1 MFNTRSIAEGSLITA
16 ISVILFWLSYWF
28 FPLIFFCSL
37 PFIFL
42 SYRHNIKISFLSLLI
57 SFILASLMMNPF
69 STFALFLPSG
79 FFGIFIGYG
88 IKAKWNIYKL
98 LFVGFV
104 ILLFFQVLDILI
116 SMIFFKIPF
125 EKALGLDVYKES
137 WQKSSE
143 LLSKYFKDKE
153 SQEIINLQGS
163 FVKNINLFIP
173 TLLIIS
179 AFTQVIINY
188 LIAERVLRR
197 FQVDIPKL
205 PNIEYLR
212 IPKKLLFILF
222 LIYIIS
228 GLAYSFLKTLSW
240 LQYLGINISLLIQ
253 ALVLVNGYIFLWI
266 FLKKYIE
273 GKWLRWLLL
282 ILIILNPIFG
292 SIIFIVGLIDIFYPL
307 REKILMKRE

>member
-1 MFNTRSIAEGSLITA
+1 MFNTRSVAEGSLITA
-16 ISVILFWLSYWF
+16 ISIILFWLSYWF

-79 FFGIFIGYG
+79 FLGIFIGYG

-98 LFVGFV
+98 LFIGFV
-104 ILLFFQVLDILI
+104 IILFFQVLNIMI

-205 PNIEYLR
+205 PNIESLR
-212 IPKKLLFILF
+212 VSKKLLFILF
-222 LIYIIS
+222 LIYIIT
-228 GLAYSFLKTLSW
+228 GITYSFLKTLPW
-240 LQYLGINISLLIQ
+240 IQYLGINISLLIQ
-253 ALVLVNGYIFLWI
+253 ALVLVNGYIILWI
-266 FLKKYIE
+266 FLKNYIMV
-273 GKWLRWLLL
+273 KWLRWLLL
-282 ILIILNPIFG
+282 IFIILNPIFG
-292 SIIFIVGLIDIFYPL
+292 SIIFIGGLIDIFYPL
-307 REKILMKRE
+307 RDKILMKRE

>member
-1 MFNTRSIAEGSLITA
+1 MFNTRSVAEGSLITA
-16 ISVILFWLSYWF
+16 ISIILFWLSYWF

-79 FFGIFIGYG
+79 FLGIFIGYG

-98 LFVGFV
+98 LFIGFV
-104 ILLFFQVLDILI
+104 IILFFQVLNIMI

-163 FVKNINLFIP
+163 LVKNINLFIP

-205 PNIEYLR
+205 PNIESLR
-212 IPKKLLFILF
+212 VSKKLLFILF
-222 LIYIIS
+222 LIYIIT
-228 GLAYSFLKTLSW
+228 GITYSFLKTLPW
-240 LQYLGINISLLIQ
+240 IQYLGINISLLIQ
-253 ALVLVNGYIFLWI
+253 ALVLVNGYIILWI
-266 FLKKYIE
+266 FLKNYIMV
-273 GKWLRWLLL
+273 KWLRWLLL
-282 ILIILNPIFG
+282 IFIILNPIFG
-292 SIIFIVGLIDIFYPL
+292 SIIFIGGLIDIFYPL
-307 REKILMKRE
+307 RDKILMKRE

>member
-1 MFNTRSIAEGSLITA
+1 MFNTRSIAEGSLISA
-16 ISVILFWLSYWF
+16 ISIILFWLSYWF

-79 FFGIFIGYG
+79 FFGIFIGYA

-212 IPKKLLFILF
+212 VPKKLLFILF

-228 GLAYSFLKTLSW
+228 GLTYSFLKTLSW

-273 GKWLRWLLL
+273 VKWLRWLLL

-292 SIIFIVGLIDIFYPL
+292 SIIFIVGLIDVFYPL